1 VPSEWENTV
10 TSTDDKIAKI
20 RSKYEIPKGTSI
32 APGTNGYATFDGHF
46 VSLVRVGL
54 SRLTIGKGAKR
65 IAVTSITGVQ
75 IKQAGALV
83 NGFIQFTVPGGNER
97 RSAFGQQT
105 VNAAQDENSVVF
117 VKTDEPAFLRL
128 RDVIE
133 AAQLQL
139 ARPPS
144 GISPQTSG
152 TDVIAQLQQLG
163 QLREAGILT
172 DDEFASKKAELL
184 SRL

>member
-1 VPSEWENTV
+1 MATTE
-10 TSTDDKIAKI
+10 DRIAKI
-20 RSKYEIPKGTSI
+20 RSKYDVPVDTFV

-46 VSLVRVGL
+46 VSLVRVGI

-65 IAVTSITGVQ
+65 IPVTSITGVQ
-75 IKQAGALV
+75 LKQAGAIV

-117 VKTDEPAFLRL
+117 IKADEPAFLQL
-128 RDVIE
+128 RDLIE
-133 AAQLQL
+133 AAQLEL
-139 ARPPS
+139 TRPDS
-144 GISPQTSG
+144 NASATQQQSPDIMG
-152 TDVIAQLQQLG
+152 QLQQLG
-163 QLREAGILT
+163 ELKDAGILT
-172 DDEFASKKAELL
+172 EQEFASKKAELL